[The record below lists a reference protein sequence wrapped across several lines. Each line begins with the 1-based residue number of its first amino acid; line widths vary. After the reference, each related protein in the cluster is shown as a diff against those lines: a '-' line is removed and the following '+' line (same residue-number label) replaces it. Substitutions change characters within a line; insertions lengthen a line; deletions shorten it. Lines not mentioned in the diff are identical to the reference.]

1 MAKQHIKR
9 EAGQRYEFKKKQ
21 CKGLRFTLFQMYLKL
36 NVQKCMQYIKMFG
49 TIVHI
54 EFFILHH
61 VCGFII
67 FILLL
72 TIANN
77 HLYPYM
83 PLDAVAQCQI
93 PGRLNVHRTNP
104 FGAAWR
110 LFMGNEEERTCVR
123 SRQMW
128 FTDMEVAMAPLSHSV
143 IGTEWFIWG

>member
-54 EFFILHH
+54 EFFIWHH

-67 FILLL
+67 FILLP
-72 TIANN
+72 
-77 HLYPYM
+77 HYCKQPS
-83 PLDAVAQCQI
+83 I
-93 PGRLNVHRTNP
+93 PVHATR
-104 FGAAWR
+104 
-110 LFMGNEEERTCVR
+110 R
-123 SRQMW
+123 SRPMP
-128 FTDMEVAMAPLSHSV
+128 DSRKAKCSPNKSL
-143 IGTEWFIWG
+143 WGSLKAFHGQ